1 MDSTIEFIKEASE
14 LRNHNAASELRRVI
28 EKLGYNRYLELDVC
42 TVVSENPLEVMLD
55 MSNETLIAEDIIVS
69 ERLTDH
75 TVDIEMDGVTRTAR
89 VKNAL
94 RRGDRALLMYDSSDN
109 QSRFVLIDRVMFAE
123 DL

>member
-1 MDSTIEFIKEASE
+1 
-14 LRNHNAASELRRVI
+14 
-28 EKLGYNRYLELDVC
+28 
-42 TVVSENPLEVMLD
+42 VSENPLEVMLD

>member
-1 MDSTIEFIKEASE
+1 M
-14 LRNHNAASELRRVI
+14 RNHNAASELRRVI

-42 TVVSENPLEVMLD
+42 TVVSESPLEVMLD